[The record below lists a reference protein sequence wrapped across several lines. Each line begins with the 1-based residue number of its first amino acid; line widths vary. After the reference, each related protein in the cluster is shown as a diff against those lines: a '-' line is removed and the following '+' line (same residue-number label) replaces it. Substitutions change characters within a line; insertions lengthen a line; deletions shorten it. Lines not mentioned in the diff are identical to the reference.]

1 MVSPDKKSV
10 RFVLRPEARFHDGTT
25 VTADDVVFSFNTL
38 LEKGHPSYKI
48 IYRDVSKA
56 EALSPNEVQFT
67 FKDDSNNQLPLQI
80 GEFPVFAK
88 HSWQGKD
95 FSASTLQPIIGS
107 GPYKIAT
114 IDPGRRITYERVKDY
129 WGAKL
134 ANNQGRNNYDLI
146 HYDYYRDETVQIE
159 AFLAGR
165 YDLRQENTAKLWAT
179 AYNTT
184 AVKNGT
190 IIKQNLP
197 NELPVGMQAFVLNQR
212 RPQFQDARVREALDL
227 AFDFEWG
234 NKNTAFGAYK
244 RTESYFDNTEL
255 AATGLPNA
263 DELKLLEPYR
273 GKIPDEVFT
282 QVYKEPTTDGSGN
295 NRDNL
300 RRASLLLEQAGWVL
314 KNGVLINAK
323 TETPFAFTLLEYS
336 SRFERWVQP
345 YFRNL
350 ERLGIKPTMR
360 VVDAAQFQHLTN
372 EFDYDVLITTFA
384 HPLSPSLE
392 QRNFWASANADVKGS
407 NNLIGLKNPVVD
419 ALVEGI
425 IAAKDR
431 ADLIT
436 HCRALDRVLLW
447 NHYVIPQWHISTYRL
462 AYWNKF
468 GQPTTSP
475 KYGLGFLD
483 QWWVEAEEI
492 KSLPKALQ

>member
-1 MVSPDKKSV
+1 
-10 RFVLRPEARFHDGTT
+10 
-25 VTADDVVFSFNTL
+25 L

-300 RRASLLLEQAGWVL
+300 GAGWL
-314 KNGVLINAK
+314 GAQKWRSHQCQNRNPLCLY
-323 TETPFAFTLLEYS
+323 FAGIQ
-336 SRFERWVQP
+336 QP
-345 YFRNL
+345 L
-350 ERLGIKPTMR
+350 
-360 VVDAAQFQHLTN
+360 
-372 EFDYDVLITTFA
+372 
-384 HPLSPSLE
+384 
-392 QRNFWASANADVKGS
+392 
-407 NNLIGLKNPVVD
+407 
-419 ALVEGI
+419 
-425 IAAKDR
+425 
-431 ADLIT
+431 
-436 HCRALDRVLLW
+436 
-447 NHYVIPQWHISTYRL
+447 
-462 AYWNKF
+462 
-468 GQPTTSP
+468 
-475 KYGLGFLD
+475 
-483 QWWVEAEEI
+483 
-492 KSLPKALQ
+492 